1 MIERKPDQTNI
12 VDELKEFGRQL
23 TVTIKAIAT
32 SEQVRS
38 LGHELK
44 DGLREAA
51 ENVEEVWNKLRERDE
66 MQRLQAKAADVAE
79 SFKTGEAQQ
88 EIREEI
94 GEALHALNV
103 RLSALVERL
112 QPAANGASDAY
123 VQQEV
128 GAATTLEDSY
138 TGTTRKLDS

>member
-1 MIERKPDQTNI
+1 MIERKPDQLNI

-23 TVTIKAIAT
+23 TVTIKAVAA

-38 LGHELK
+38 LGHDLK
-44 DGLREAA
+44 DGLSEAA
-51 ENVEEVWNKLRERDE
+51 ENVEAAWSKVRERDE
-66 MQRLQAKAADVAE
+66 MQRLQARAADVAE

-94 GEALHALNV
+94 RDALHALNV

-112 QPAANGASDAY
+112 RPTTNDVPGVY
-123 VQQEV
+123 VQNEV
-128 GAATTLEDSY
+128 GAAPSMDASY
-138 TGTTRKLDS
+138 TGTTRKLES

>member
-1 MIERKPDQTNI
+1 MIERKPEQTRI

-32 SEQVRS
+32 SEKVRS

-51 ENVEEVWNKLRERDE
+51 ENVEEAWNKVRERDE
-66 MQRLQAKAADVAE
+66 MQKLQAKAANVAE
-79 SFKTGEAQQ
+79 SFKAGEVQQ

-94 GEALHALNV
+94 ADALHALNV

-112 QPAANGASDAY
+112 QPTTNGAAEAY
-123 VQQEV
+123 MQHEV
-128 GAATTLEDSY
+128 GAALEISY
-138 TGTTRKLDS
+138 TGATEKLDS

>member
-1 MIERKPDQTNI
+1 MIERKPEQTNI
-12 VDELKEFGRQL
+12 VNELKEFGRQL

-38 LGHELK
+38 LGHEIK

-51 ENVEEVWNKLRERDE
+51 ENVEEAWNKMRERDE
-66 MQRLQAKAADVAE
+66 MQKLQAKAADVAE
-79 SFKTGEAQQ
+79 SFKTGEVQQ

-94 GEALHALNV
+94 ADALHALNV

-112 QPAANGASDAY
+112 QPTTSGTTNTY
-123 VQQEV
+123 LQKEV
-128 GAATTLEDSY
+128 GAAPEVSY
-138 TGTTRKLDS
+138 TGATEKLDS